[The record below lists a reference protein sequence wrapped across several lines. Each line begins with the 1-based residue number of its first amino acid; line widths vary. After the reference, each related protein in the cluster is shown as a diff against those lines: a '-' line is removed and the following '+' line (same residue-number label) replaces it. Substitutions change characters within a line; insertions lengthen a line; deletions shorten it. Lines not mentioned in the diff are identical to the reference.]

1 MRRLAVK
8 FLLMASR
15 FVLEGETDATQTP
28 TSGAAARVAAPRRPA
43 VRTLRE
49 PRTRAS
55 RAPATCRAFVVRSMG
70 ASAVAVS

>member
-1 MRRLAVK
+1 MHRLAVK

-15 FVLEGETDATQTP
+15 FVLDGATDATQTS
-28 TSGAAARVAAPRRPA
+28 TSDAASKVAAPRRPP

-55 RAPATCRAFVVRSMG
+55 RAPATCRAFAARSMV
-70 ASAVAVS
+70 ASAMAMS